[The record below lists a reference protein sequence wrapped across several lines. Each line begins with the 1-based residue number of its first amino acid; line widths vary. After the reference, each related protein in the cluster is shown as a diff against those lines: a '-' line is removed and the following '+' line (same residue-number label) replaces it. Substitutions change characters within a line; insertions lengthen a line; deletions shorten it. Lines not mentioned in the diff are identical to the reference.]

1 MKIDIFNHF
10 LPVKYLEALEQ
21 QGAQHRPI
29 VQYAKKI
36 VPLWDV
42 GERLRK
48 MAPWPDLA
56 QVITLGQPTP
66 ELAATQEFSPELA
79 RIAND
84 GMAEI
89 RDRWPQKFPAFVASL
104 PMNNV
109 AAAIE
114 EMDRA
119 VTRLGA
125 CGIQVLTNIN
135 GRPLDDPEF
144 FPIFERI
151 SNRYGLPVWMHP
163 YRPPNVPDY
172 PVEAKS
178 EYEIWVVLGWPHESS
193 VAMARLVF
201 SEILDRLPKLR
212 FVTHH
217 CGATIPLLLGR
228 VGPMWDELG
237 LREND
242 ERNIAIRARMA
253 QRSKR
258 PIDYFREFFV
268 DTAIGGSVAA
278 LRCGLDLYGADHVAF
293 ATDFPYGPETGMY
306 FLRENIRAMEEL
318 ELPTAERDTIYFGTA
333 GKLLRRI

>member
-10 LPVKYLEALEQ
+10 LPVRYLEALEKQ
-21 QGAQHRPI
+21 PGKHLPI
-29 VQYAKKI
+29 VEYAKKI
-36 VPLWDV
+36 TALWDIE
-42 GERLRK
+42 ERLR
-48 MAPWPDLA
+48 MIDQWPDLA

-66 ELAATQEFSPELA
+66 ELAASCELSPELA

-89 RDRWPQKFPAFVASL
+89 RDRWPHKFPAFVASL

-119 VTRLGA
+119 VTALGA

-151 SNRYGLPVWMHP
+151 TNRYGLPVWMHP
-163 YRPPNVPDY
+163 YKSPDIPDY
-172 PVEAKS
+172 PAEAKS

-201 SEILDRLPKLR
+201 SEMFDRLPKLR

-228 VGPMWDELG
+228 VGPMWNELG

-242 ERNIAIRARMA
+242 ERNVAIRARMA

-278 LRCGLDLYGADHVAF
+278 LRCGLDFYGADHVAF
-293 ATDFPYGPETGMY
+293 GTDFPYGPETGMY
-306 FLRENIRAMEEL
+306 FLRENIRAMADL
-318 ELPTAERDTIYFGTA
+318 EIQPAERDSIYFRTA
-333 GKLLRRI
+333 EKLLRRV